1 MSQQTDENSNPITYW
16 ILKNDDN
23 TEDEGNG
30 LYFAGNIITLVIT
43 FILFR
48 ILIQTNLY
56 QWNNVNAAK
65 EKKN

>member
-48 ILIQTNLY
+48 ILIQINL
-56 QWNNVNAAK
+56 
-65 EKKN
+65 